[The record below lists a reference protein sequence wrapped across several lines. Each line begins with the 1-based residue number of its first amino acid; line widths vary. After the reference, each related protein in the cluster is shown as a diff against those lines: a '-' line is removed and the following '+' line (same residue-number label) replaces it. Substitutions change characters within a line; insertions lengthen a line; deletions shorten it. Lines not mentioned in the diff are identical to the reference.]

1 MILVIH
7 QIWKSLDQWI
17 NAEEASVRR
26 REDEAQDVIEEGEKA
41 ILFGWGGVWCHNEDL
56 KEEIW

>member
-1 MILVIH
+1 MILVI
-7 QIWKSLDQWI
+7 QIWKSLDQRI

-26 REDEAQDVIEEGEKA
+26 REDEAHDVIEEDEKA
-41 ILFGWGGVWCHNEDL
+41 ILFGWGGVWCHKEDL

>member
-41 ILFGWGGVWCHNEDL
+41 ILFGWGGVWCHKEDL